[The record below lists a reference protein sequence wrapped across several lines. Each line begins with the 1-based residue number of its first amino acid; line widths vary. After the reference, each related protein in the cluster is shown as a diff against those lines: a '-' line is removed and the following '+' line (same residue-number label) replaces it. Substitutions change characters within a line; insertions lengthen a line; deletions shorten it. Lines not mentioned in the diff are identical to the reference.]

1 MRAFP
6 YVLLSSASFAALA
19 IAAPANA
26 QTPQPA
32 QPGGDPCQAPADQRD
47 PGVTC
52 PPADSDAGQVIL
64 QEGNVSTPAGDQGIV
79 VVGSRIRRDRFNTA
93 DPVTIITRDSAVDAG
108 FNSTAQ
114 VLQSVGVTGGTGQIT
129 DQFGGLVVDGGP
141 GVNTLSLR
149 GLGPT
154 RTLILLNGRRLAPAG
169 TRGSVGA
176 ADLNV
181 LPTAILDRIE
191 VLNTGASS
199 ISGSDAV
206 AGVVNIVTR
215 SKFNG
220 LSLEATVNAPE
231 IGAGTEQRYSIVAG
245 TSGERFSLIGSLE
258 YYKRNR
264 ITMGDQPWARCPQQ
278 RRHAAFNE
286 DDSDKCWPLEEG
298 GVTVNT
304 VGTNFFFLGS
314 NPDPADLAPGFHPIP
329 DSLYLYCNRWRPT
342 TAKPG
347 QTIPG
352 FECVGG
358 LFYNYYNDP
367 FIPGGGTGL
376 NVRDTFAPSMLKQ
389 DIISPART
397 YTGYVAGTYDTDF
410 FGDGQLYAEVL
421 VTRRKSQQNGQRQFT
436 LDYPLVSHLIPRTP
450 TPSNPATTSCVV
462 DSLSPLV
469 PDELIFDQ
477 FGRRRYVSCAQKI
490 TTRVFA
496 DYGIYDSHQTQD
508 YVKASGGFRGDIP
521 FLSKWRYDLYAA
533 KSWSDG
539 TYSFEQILEDRLQRS
554 LDVIAVMPDGVL
566 VPYGTPGS
574 TVVCRNAQGGCVAAP
589 ALTPDVVAGRFRD
602 VAPAWFNFV
611 TEDVVGHTKFR
622 EWTANLTL
630 DGPLFHLQ
638 GGDAQGA
645 FGLEYRK
652 SSINDTPSADSINNN
667 LHGFSSAPITRGTDS
682 VWEAFGEVELP
693 VFRDLPFAYNLTLN
707 GSARFTDY
715 RSYGSDWTY
724 KFGGQY
730 LPVKWLGLRGSY
742 GTSYRAPALFEQFLG
757 ATTGFLPQTTD
768 PCNNLFDVNNTTIV
782 ANCQAEGLPNNFIQ
796 NNSVTVI
803 GQGGA
808 EAGLKAETSKNLT
821 FGAVL
826 QPTLGPDFG
835 NFSLAVDY
843 FRIEVNNGVSQ
854 LGVSTIATG
863 CYNDTHPEYCQF
875 VSRDPFT
882 GPGSGGLTVTQTYI
896 NVATDI
902 VKGIDFVLRYDR
914 DLGPGKLDLGAQ
926 AVRILERFNQNDP
939 DFAGTDY
946 VGSIGN
952 PKWSGVGH
960 VGYEVGPWY
969 FRWGS
974 EYIGK
979 SSDNFLVAGDPDFP
993 PEVYDFSVKDYW
1005 LHTATIRY
1013 EKGPYSL
1020 TAGVRNVFDKKP
1032 PKITA
1037 EDPFV
1042 NTISNVPLQSA
1053 WDFRGRTFFVNARA
1067 KVF

>member
-1 MRAFP
+1 MRALP

-19 IAAPANA
+19 VATPANA
-26 QTPQPA
+26 QTPEPA
-32 QPGGDPCQAPADQRD
+32 NPGADPCQAPAENRD
-47 PGVTC
+47 PNVTC
-52 PPADSDAGQVIL
+52 PPADSDAGQVVL
-64 QEGNVSTPAGDQGIV
+64 EEGTVATPASDEGIV

-93 DPVTIITRDSAVDAG
+93 DPVTIITRDAAVDSG

-114 VLQSVGVTGGTGQIT
+114 VLQSVGVTGGTAQIT

-149 GLGPT
+149 GLGAT

-181 LPTAILDRIE
+181 LPSAILDRIE

-199 ISGSDAV
+199 IYGSDAV
-206 AGVVNIVTR
+206 AGVVNIVTL

-220 LSLEATVNAPE
+220 LSVEATVNAPE
-231 IGAGTEQRYSIVAG
+231 IGAGTEKRFSIVGG
-245 TSGERFSLIGSLE
+245 TSGERFSLVGSLE
-258 YYKRNR
+258 VYDRNR
-264 ITMGDQPWARCPQQ
+264 VTMGDQPWARCPRQL
-278 RRHAAFNE
+278 RNAPFNE
-286 DDSDKCWPLEEG
+286 DDTDKCWPLEQG

-314 NPDPADLAPGFHPIP
+314 DPDPADLAQGFRPIP
-329 DSLYLYCNRWRPT
+329 ANLYLYCNRWRPT
-342 TAKPG
+342 SPAAG

-367 FIPGGGTGL
+367 FIVGSGTGL
-376 NVRDTFAPSMLKQ
+376 NVRDTFAPSMLQQ

-397 YTGYVAGTYDTDF
+397 YTGYLSGTYDTDF
-410 FGDGQLYAEVL
+410 FGDGQLYGELL

-436 LDYPLVSHLIPRTP
+436 LDYPLESHFELSP
-450 TPSNPATTSCVV
+450 TEDDPDRQICVV
-462 DSLSPLV
+462 DSVSPLV
-469 PDELIFDQ
+469 PTSLVIDQ
-477 FGRRRYVSCAQKI
+477 FGRRRVVSCAQKI

-508 YVKASGGFRGDIP
+508 YVKVSGGFRGDIP
-521 FLSKWRYDLYAA
+521 FLSKWRYDLYGA

-539 TYSFEQILEDRLQRS
+539 TYSFEQILSDRLQRS
-554 LDVIAVMPDGVL
+554 LDVIAIDDVGL
-566 VPYGTPGS
+566 EVPVGTPGS
-574 TVVCRNAQGGCVAAP
+574 TTICRNAEGGCVAAP
-589 ALTPDVVAGRFRD
+589 PLTADIVGGRFRE
-602 VAPAWFNFV
+602 VAPDWFNYV

-622 EWTANLTL
+622 EWTANLTV
-630 DGPLFHLQ
+630 DGPLFRLQ

-645 FGLEYRK
+645 FGVEYRK
-652 SSINDTPSADSINNN
+652 SSINDVPGADSINNN
-667 LHGFSSAPITRGTDS
+667 LHGFSSAPITKGSDS

-707 GSARFTDY
+707 GSARFTNY
-715 RSYGSDWTY
+715 ESYGSDWTY

-730 LPVKWLGLRGSY
+730 LPVRWLAFRGSY

-757 ATTGFLPQTTD
+757 STTGFLDQDTD
-768 PCNNLFDVNNTTIV
+768 PCNNLFDVNNATVV

-821 FGAVL
+821 LGTVL

-854 LGVSTIATG
+854 LGAGTLATG
-863 CYNDTHPEYCQF
+863 CYNGVHPEYCQF
-875 VSRDPFT
+875 ISREPFT
-882 GPGSGGLTVTQTYI
+882 GPGSGALSITQTYI

-902 VKGIDFVLRYDR
+902 VKGIDFVMRYDR
-914 DLGPGKLDLGAQ
+914 DLGPGRLDIGAQ
-926 AVRILERFNQNDP
+926 AIRTLKRFNQNDP
-939 DFAGTDY
+939 DFAGTDF

-952 PKWSGVGH
+952 PKWSGIGH

-969 FRWGS
+969 VRWGT

-979 SSDNFLVAGDPDFP
+979 SSDDFLVEGDQDFP
-993 PEVYDFSVKDYW
+993 SNVYDFSVPDYW
-1005 LHTATIRY
+1005 LHTATLRY
-1013 EKGPYSL
+1013 ETKRYSL

-1042 NTISNVPLQSA
+1042 NSIANVPLQSA